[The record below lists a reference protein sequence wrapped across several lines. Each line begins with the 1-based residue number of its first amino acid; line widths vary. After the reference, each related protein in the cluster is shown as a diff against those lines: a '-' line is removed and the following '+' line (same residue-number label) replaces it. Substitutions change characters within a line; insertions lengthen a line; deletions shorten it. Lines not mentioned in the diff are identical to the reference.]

1 MWHSFYINEPKV
13 LLKHCQ
19 TRWLSL
25 LRCTRR
31 YLDLFD
37 GLLSY
42 FRSCD
47 DQTAKVVSITERLEN
62 PLTKPIIQ
70 ESSTRFQDSIMK
82 RASEC
87 ASLLAASEMQFTG
100 QPNCLCRL
108 RFWRSSHTNDLDSCA
123 RTPCGHV

>member
-1 MWHSFYINEPKV
+1 MWYSFYINEPKV

-25 LRCTRR
+25 LRCVRR
-31 YLDLFD
+31 YLDLLD

-62 PLTKPIIQ
+62 PLTKPILHFLNHVLPSIDRFNRSFQSQMRTKRVSCIQ
-70 ESSTRFQDSIMK
+70 ILSGLQKFMLSVS
-82 RASEC
+82 
-87 ASLLAASEMQFTG
+87 
-100 QPNCLCRL
+100 
-108 RFWRSSHTNDLDSCA
+108 
-123 RTPCGHV
+123 